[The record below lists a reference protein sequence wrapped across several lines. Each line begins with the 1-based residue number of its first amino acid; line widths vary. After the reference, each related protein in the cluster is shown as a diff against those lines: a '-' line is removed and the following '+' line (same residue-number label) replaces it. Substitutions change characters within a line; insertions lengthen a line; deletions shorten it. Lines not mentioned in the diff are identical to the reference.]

1 MLTLAGKP
9 VFKIKQ
15 RKQRKRERLP
25 STTLRINRTQVAE
38 ASKKVR
44 LKLVTPGHWS
54 YCYAQR
60 ILGNKF
66 VEHHRLLGGDKP
78 DIAEMLEVDW
88 LVVDSGSS
96 VHVCKDRSK
105 MIKSKTVQHQSER
118 NSGRSSHRV
127 HRSWRLANG
136 TSK

>member
-25 STTLRINRTQVAE
+25 PTTLRINRTQVAE

-54 YCYAQR
+54 YCYAQQ
-60 ILGNKF
+60 ILGSKF
-66 VEHHRLLGGDKP
+66 VEHHCLVGGDKP

-96 VHVCKDRSK
+96 IHVCKDRSK
-105 MIKSKTVQHQSER
+105 MINLRPSNIKVKGIVGEVHTVCTEV
-118 NSGRSSHRV
+118 GD
-127 HRSWRLANG
+127 
-136 TSK
+136 